1 MECRGL
7 WGAWPLVLL
16 FLCSTASAHYLR
28 EPKNETISSQG
39 TCFYNGTWF
48 QEKEELPTRGLCLIC
63 HCFPGFVEP
72 NAFTCSVIDCPW
84 EDYHRRFPGCTPIY
98 ADRDCCPI
106 GWECDYGTQNPGQQ
120 LSKGSNCDCEW
131 RYLKHYEAKGC
142 RPVYEEKPQTTDK
155 PSCTCPWRFDCSQ
168 ADEIQPNDK
177 VCVYKKHVYPVGSKI
192 PTTNPCETCTCATD
206 YFTQAASISCTT
218 TECPAVYS
226 QTPLPEGCHYVYKE
240 DQCCPTSVECP
251 TAQKDNMYQ
260 VPACEYKG
268 KMFYEGEQIYP
279 DEDPCLICL
288 CNQNW
293 TGINSSSCRQHDCM
307 LERDA
312 RKLKQGCIPI
322 YHEKTCCPIDYH
334 CADDDFDFKPNR
346 GASFKS
352 DDDEDEMCFFE
363 SRYYPIGHVL
373 DIKHPTNCV
382 TCTCKTPPDFTCIH
396 SSCPPPPNN
405 DYTNCKA
412 VYKPHSCCPDYTCEE
427 KTSTLC
433 PDPICAGTNCWL
445 VKQAD
450 GCQICR
456 CKSRCMPCP
465 PMCQPENPNNEC
477 SGCIC
482 QINSTALFDSE
493 NTKKEEELNEE
504 KEKDTL
510 QQLIQECKN
519 MQCASDERC
528 MLVQQNCDKEPC
540 LPVPKCEKVSF
551 GCGQSTCPEGCVEI
565 GSYENNCPLCFCK
578 EQIKESPYKLTCRVQ
593 SCEENCILTGRD
605 EGGCPI
611 CKCPQ
616 GNLEER
622 ACASSPCRGFNCTM
636 AVNSLGC
643 AECRCQL
650 SCKPK
655 ECPAGCDLDLD
666 VPENSG
672 LECGCQC
679 KNSTTAVEYIHSK
692 PIPESCS
699 DISCNGLNCTVG
711 EDKSGCPYCNC
722 KAPCPTPV
730 CQEGCQVEKT
740 TEPGR
745 CPGCVCKLSRSIR
758 DNKAKEC
765 PPPTCLGY
773 NCSVITE
780 ENGCQKCLCESPCEE
795 EPQCPAHCKLETNVP
810 EGRCR
815 GCVCSFG
822 EQADANNK
830 PQRGGGKVPDGEENE
845 GEPEKRED
853 LEADFIPLPGK
864 DLVPGVDK
872 LFLIHGDND
881 QDQFD
886 GIPGYHYNGGHAYPV
901 FGEPLESGLY
911 NVDDHIPGEFESSLP
926 DEAREEVDD
935 ATSENR
941 NEDVDYG
948 HDEGFDPE
956 YAEEKAMN
964 DEDDEKC
971 KKKNCPEGQ
980 KCVIRRLQCIRTPCP
995 TIPVCIDVEPRCPIP
1010 MCAIGCMVMKWDDE
1024 VCPSC
1029 FCGIIRGAE
1038 GRVCP
1043 RTRCMGRRCYNVIG
1057 DDGCPQC
1064 KCDSICIPPK
1074 CYDGC
1079 FIEKDPPPGKC
1090 PTCTCPDRESVVQPI
1105 IPGTSPADNAT
1116 GPIVDR
1122 GSENENLEESSTE
1135 GTEESDINSETL
1147 EPTDDIHGRNPIVLA
1162 DDPGTS
1168 SQDKPESGER
1178 NKLLDEDIAE
1188 DFYNSLAEIEEQVK
1202 AAELT
1207 TVTVNLP
1214 TTINEADILNITSA
1228 SEESG
1233 SEFYENHFTTEDKIE
1248 ESTTLSSTP
1257 ESITEPPPT
1266 NFALNYAADESEPTL
1281 AKPCILKPNISDH
1294 EEEEAKVPNELTAS
1308 TEEPVKFSISD
1319 EEEDTVSPTEIN
1331 PPFVPSTRKPQRRP
1345 VLSRPISN
1353 VSNKNTANRLRPQNV
1368 NNKVKPRPHV
1378 TSTVQ
1383 NRPHSNAQI
1392 EHKRPSNSHSSSSIS
1407 SYGSK
1412 PASKPQTFDPY
1423 LDETDPEDMKPILE
1437 NLQQLMSNLHHVLA
1451 SHQNQRPTNLEEAFH
1466 NLQSSLNAPTK
1477 VQEKPKP
1484 IDVKSSPQVSSEPE
1498 TLNESEIGN
1507 KEKNNNT
1514 QDINKLESI
1523 EDSPENLVKDPVPHK
1538 ESAEKYSEQNKKLT
1552 EEDNVKITTEE
1563 EQPSPNPQNDVI
1575 HQNEGVQQQ
1584 YFVNPSIL
1592 SPQQQSIQNQQVVP
1606 TILHQ
1611 GMQSQFHVYP
1621 QFQYQTSQSS
1631 IPGMGMQPQYPY
1643 QNHLQSIYSGGQNS
1657 MFGAQPQGTY
1667 YPSMQHPSFITNVNP
1682 FQSEPFGQTQP
1693 NKQHVL
1699 LTNIPIPPS
1708 LQQQLNAGTQTLGF
1722 LQHLFG
1728 PNNPFY
1734 QQQLLQLQQ
1743 QQQGFFSSD
1752 IKPVKVEEI
1761 NEESNLSG
1769 VGSSS
1774 TAEESSKLEVQTS
1787 QEQNIYSNI
1796 HPFSS
1801 NSSKDEKA
1809 DNQKPSSI
1817 NEQTVSSFSE
1827 ILQQDA
1833 PSLDNDKQTEE
1844 QHLISSEQQSIPIQQ
1859 QHELNSSSLQTSA
1872 VFSLPAVVS
1881 SNHRPSVQYLDQGKD
1896 ETSTE
1901 LPPMPAFP
1909 LLLDS
1914 SDSKEKNGSSSSEKF
1929 GSQQIYSSTPR
1940 PGEAIQF
1947 NHHAPQQQQTNIPD
1961 SSTPTPSESS
1971 LQDGTSNQQQQ
1982 TLSFSALSPHQQ
1994 MQHLENIAQQ
2004 YQDLQETF
2012 KQQQQLQ
2019 HLENI
2024 ALQYQ
2029 QLQEQ
2034 YNQIQAALQ
2043 QFALIQK
2050 NSSKPHGG
2058 FDGEKHQ
2065 TQLTDHSTSQVSNAN
2080 TVQFS
2085 SQQQTQQIFEQT
2097 VSTVSPDKTTEISGN
2112 DRPTTQYNVGQENV
2126 PSSINSNAYLQ
2137 SIEGKDAQQV
2147 LVQQNYISN
2156 HNVPVSSQSQQI
2168 HHNVLPALG
2177 QPTSQQGTIVVE
2189 QTDPKNTV
2197 LPYHQQQTHDQTQYN
2212 LQGVP
2217 LNQQQTVNQQITFGQ
2232 IPQVTTEQI
2241 MQQQNQQP
2249 QSNSFETS
2257 VRPQQNEQQQQTNY
2271 IPNQPQTTYHDS
2283 INVAIPNILSSHQT
2297 STSQISDPSS
2307 FVILTQHTYK
2317 PQNGFGHEI
2326 INQPQLINSQET
2338 SSVQTDTDFS
2348 RPLIH
2353 TSVHIN
2359 QQQAQNQY
2367 EVIEQ
2372 GSNKQPE
2379 NSDIPIVHE
2388 SSIQQ
2393 QNSYFQYSPVSQQ
2406 QNLQEQ
2412 HAVHSTQHFINSH
2425 YKPIIQQNNIT
2436 QNSPFNQ
2443 QQSYL
2448 ANQPISSTQ
2457 QFMTPEDKTEIQLNI
2472 QNETN
2477 STNNSI
2483 NAYEHTVNSQHV
2495 QKPQVNVNAGWNY
2508 AQQQTS
2514 QQTFINSQDN
2524 RLNQN
2529 QPEFSAGEIKP
2540 FHFSQHQNNLTS
2552 ADIPLVDPN
2561 QSQQQYLQ
2569 QHQSIQQQP
2578 VVHQQY
2584 LVPQQT
2590 VQPQQFGSNLTPLGG
2605 LHQQQ
2610 YLQPHQQYFVS
2621 NERPLT
2627 DLYQNQQQHYI
2638 LGERPLPDAQGQ
2650 QQYVPQQQTY
2660 QQHQFISNGNPLPG
2674 SYPVHQQYQTHVHQQ
2689 AGQQQQYIQQQ
2700 HNIQQLNQPP
2710 LNFQQQQNVQ
2720 QQYLTANEKPIPSSN
2735 IQQQFF
2741 NSPEQSPPS
2750 GQQQHAVI
2758 NEQSLISSSQ
2768 NQQPQQFASNVYP
2781 TTISQHLQYQQ
2792 QYIQQPTQQLIPNQV
2807 HDQQNVQSQHFNAND
2822 KPLLPSQVQ
2831 HQQQHVQQQYFNA
2844 NEKPLTPIQQGQQQ
2858 ISSVQHA
2865 STYVQPVQQQ
2875 QNLQHHAAN
2884 QNMMQQNNQQ
2894 YLVSHETPVSA
2905 TTIDQDKNNQKPN
2918 ITIHSNRP
2926 LIQSQQASTAQ
2937 EQGHVN
2943 IEQFS
2948 DPNEPLHQQ
2957 YLISDN
2963 NDTPQQEFLDQGD
2976 LETQF
2981 SDENVDQT
2989 EYSSSESENS
2999 QVQDD
3004 IQTADSPIYQHN
3016 VEDKYSALKPIAQ
3029 IITAETQSN
3038 LQSQQQNQDNLS
3050 ILGPNEAVPI
3060 QQVLENL
3067 KNNDTS
3073 ELHSQSIPQ
3082 ESVPPVQQVHISTHG
3097 LKTRPGAVVR
3107 PHFPLISSTTTTT
3120 TAAPN
3125 EHDLFPAPSRPI
3137 NNKPAI
3143 QQQDWFDQEF
3153 VEDDSPQEL
3162 EGFEYDEFEEPESTT
3177 IVVTEQSLDPYRQPV
3192 TPSTKP
3198 PADHFSRPTPAQQP
3212 LQHEILE
3219 NFDNHQPDSVRK
3231 PIDQQLIGDEFK
3243 STSQK
3248 YFFQRTSTT
3257 PRPFTSNK
3265 FASFPTVSPT
3275 AEAYS
3280 VSKYPNKTPLS
3291 PIPSYQCPTPHC
3303 NGYNCS
3309 LIRGS
3314 DGCQKCVCDSP
3325 CAPCPQHCVKTK
3337 TLSEGRCPICDC
3349 TAAPPAALSSPSR
3362 HCPPVDCSGNNCR
3375 TVRDNDGCMTC
3386 ICDPK
3391 CVEPQCDPGCEI
3403 LRDVPPGQCPGCVCR
3418 VTVVQAVVPRP
3429 RPCSPVTCGKNCKE
3443 TRGPDG
3449 CPQCVCHPEC
3459 PPLKCDPGC
3468 SVQNDVAAGQCPT
3481 CVCSNNYADDDD
3493 DEDDDLYC
3501 PNLFCSE
3508 YGCRE
3513 VPGPAGC
3520 PICMCDPVCKTPVC
3534 DPGCQ
3539 VVSDKYHGRCPVCL
3553 CSNPING
3560 TSASEPIKTE
3570 EGIKTAP
3577 VQQVVQ
3583 QEQQVPVTFSGIIE
3597 AVVAEE
3603 EVTESTLH
3611 TTVTVELD
3619 TEPYTEETTTEATTT
3634 TTESPTCPAPVCS
3647 GLRCNMEV
3655 GDDGCEVC
3663 KCKYKCPK
3671 PKCVGNCYAE
3681 TNAPSHRCPGCVCPS
3696 RSKPPKY

>member
-427 KTSTLC
+427 KT
-433 PDPICAGTNCWL
+433 I
-445 VKQAD
+445 
-450 GCQICR
+450 
-456 CKSRCMPCP
+456 
-465 PMCQPENPNNEC
+465 
-477 SGCIC
+477 
-482 QINSTALFDSE
+482 DSE

-1105 IPGTSPADNAT
+1105 IP
-1116 GPIVDR
+1116 
-1122 GSENENLEESSTE
+1122 
-1135 GTEESDINSETL
+1135 
-1147 EPTDDIHGRNPIVLA
+1147 
-1162 DDPGTS
+1162 
-1168 SQDKPESGER
+1168 
-1178 NKLLDEDIAE
+1178 
-1188 DFYNSLAEIEEQVK
+1188 
-1202 AAELT
+1202 
-1207 TVTVNLP
+1207 
-1214 TTINEADILNITSA
+1214 
-1228 SEESG
+1228 
-1233 SEFYENHFTTEDKIE
+1233 
-1248 ESTTLSSTP
+1248 
-1257 ESITEPPPT
+1257 
-1266 NFALNYAADESEPTL
+1266 
-1281 AKPCILKPNISDH
+1281 
-1294 EEEEAKVPNELTAS
+1294 
-1308 TEEPVKFSISD
+1308 
-1319 EEEDTVSPTEIN
+1319 
-1331 PPFVPSTRKPQRRP
+1331 
-1345 VLSRPISN
+1345 
-1353 VSNKNTANRLRPQNV
+1353 
-1368 NNKVKPRPHV
+1368 
-1378 TSTVQ
+1378 
-1383 NRPHSNAQI
+1383 
-1392 EHKRPSNSHSSSSIS
+1392 
-1407 SYGSK
+1407 
-1412 PASKPQTFDPY
+1412 
-1423 LDETDPEDMKPILE
+1423 
-1437 NLQQLMSNLHHVLA
+1437 
-1451 SHQNQRPTNLEEAFH
+1451 
-1466 NLQSSLNAPTK
+1466 
-1477 VQEKPKP
+1477 
-1484 IDVKSSPQVSSEPE
+1484 
-1498 TLNESEIGN
+1498 
-1507 KEKNNNT
+1507 
-1514 QDINKLESI
+1514 
-1523 EDSPENLVKDPVPHK
+1523 
-1538 ESAEKYSEQNKKLT
+1538 
-1552 EEDNVKITTEE
+1552 
-1563 EQPSPNPQNDVI
+1563 
-1575 HQNEGVQQQ
+1575 
-1584 YFVNPSIL
+1584 
-1592 SPQQQSIQNQQVVP
+1592 
-1606 TILHQ
+1606 
-1611 GMQSQFHVYP
+1611 
-1621 QFQYQTSQSS
+1621 
-1631 IPGMGMQPQYPY
+1631 
-1643 QNHLQSIYSGGQNS
+1643 
-1657 MFGAQPQGTY
+1657 
-1667 YPSMQHPSFITNVNP
+1667 
-1682 FQSEPFGQTQP
+1682 
-1693 NKQHVL
+1693 
-1699 LTNIPIPPS
+1699 
-1708 LQQQLNAGTQTLGF
+1708 
-1722 LQHLFG
+1722 
-1728 PNNPFY
+1728 
-1734 QQQLLQLQQ
+1734 
-1743 QQQGFFSSD
+1743 
-1752 IKPVKVEEI
+1752 
-1761 NEESNLSG
+1761 
-1769 VGSSS
+1769 
-1774 TAEESSKLEVQTS
+1774 
-1787 QEQNIYSNI
+1787 
-1796 HPFSS
+1796 
-1801 NSSKDEKA
+1801 
-1809 DNQKPSSI
+1809 
-1817 NEQTVSSFSE
+1817 
-1827 ILQQDA
+1827 
-1833 PSLDNDKQTEE
+1833 
-1844 QHLISSEQQSIPIQQ
+1844 
-1859 QHELNSSSLQTSA
+1859 
-1872 VFSLPAVVS
+1872 
-1881 SNHRPSVQYLDQGKD
+1881 
-1896 ETSTE
+1896 
-1901 LPPMPAFP
+1901 
-1909 LLLDS
+1909 
-1914 SDSKEKNGSSSSEKF
+1914 
-1929 GSQQIYSSTPR
+1929 
-1940 PGEAIQF
+1940 
-1947 NHHAPQQQQTNIPD
+1947 
-1961 SSTPTPSESS
+1961 
-1971 LQDGTSNQQQQ
+1971 
-1982 TLSFSALSPHQQ
+1982 
-1994 MQHLENIAQQ
+1994 
-2004 YQDLQETF
+2004 
-2012 KQQQQLQ
+2012 
-2019 HLENI
+2019 
-2024 ALQYQ
+2024 
-2029 QLQEQ
+2029 
-2034 YNQIQAALQ
+2034 
-2043 QFALIQK
+2043 
-2050 NSSKPHGG
+2050 
-2058 FDGEKHQ
+2058 
-2065 TQLTDHSTSQVSNAN
+2065 
-2080 TVQFS
+2080 
-2085 SQQQTQQIFEQT
+2085 
-2097 VSTVSPDKTTEISGN
+2097 
-2112 DRPTTQYNVGQENV
+2112 
-2126 PSSINSNAYLQ
+2126 
-2137 SIEGKDAQQV
+2137 
-2147 LVQQNYISN
+2147 
-2156 HNVPVSSQSQQI
+2156 
-2168 HHNVLPALG
+2168 
-2177 QPTSQQGTIVVE
+2177 
-2189 QTDPKNTV
+2189 
-2197 LPYHQQQTHDQTQYN
+2197 
-2212 LQGVP
+2212 
-2217 LNQQQTVNQQITFGQ
+2217 
-2232 IPQVTTEQI
+2232 
-2241 MQQQNQQP
+2241 
-2249 QSNSFETS
+2249 
-2257 VRPQQNEQQQQTNY
+2257 
-2271 IPNQPQTTYHDS
+2271 
-2283 INVAIPNILSSHQT
+2283 
-2297 STSQISDPSS
+2297 
-2307 FVILTQHTYK
+2307 
-2317 PQNGFGHEI
+2317 
-2326 INQPQLINSQET
+2326 
-2338 SSVQTDTDFS
+2338 
-2348 RPLIH
+2348 
-2353 TSVHIN
+2353 
-2359 QQQAQNQY
+2359 
-2367 EVIEQ
+2367 
-2372 GSNKQPE
+2372 
-2379 NSDIPIVHE
+2379 
-2388 SSIQQ
+2388 
-2393 QNSYFQYSPVSQQ
+2393 
-2406 QNLQEQ
+2406 
-2412 HAVHSTQHFINSH
+2412 
-2425 YKPIIQQNNIT
+2425 
-2436 QNSPFNQ
+2436 
-2443 QQSYL
+2443 
-2448 ANQPISSTQ
+2448 
-2457 QFMTPEDKTEIQLNI
+2457 
-2472 QNETN
+2472 
-2477 STNNSI
+2477 
-2483 NAYEHTVNSQHV
+2483 
-2495 QKPQVNVNAGWNY
+2495 
-2508 AQQQTS
+2508 
-2514 QQTFINSQDN
+2514 
-2524 RLNQN
+2524 
-2529 QPEFSAGEIKP
+2529 
-2540 FHFSQHQNNLTS
+2540 
-2552 ADIPLVDPN
+2552 
-2561 QSQQQYLQ
+2561 
-2569 QHQSIQQQP
+2569 
-2578 VVHQQY
+2578 
-2584 LVPQQT
+2584 
-2590 VQPQQFGSNLTPLGG
+2590 
-2605 LHQQQ
+2605 
-2610 YLQPHQQYFVS
+2610 
-2621 NERPLT
+2621 
-2627 DLYQNQQQHYI
+2627 
-2638 LGERPLPDAQGQ
+2638 
-2650 QQYVPQQQTY
+2650 
-2660 QQHQFISNGNPLPG
+2660 
-2674 SYPVHQQYQTHVHQQ
+2674 
-2689 AGQQQQYIQQQ
+2689 
-2700 HNIQQLNQPP
+2700 
-2710 LNFQQQQNVQ
+2710 
-2720 QQYLTANEKPIPSSN
+2720 
-2735 IQQQFF
+2735 
-2741 NSPEQSPPS
+2741 
-2750 GQQQHAVI
+2750 
-2758 NEQSLISSSQ
+2758 
-2768 NQQPQQFASNVYP
+2768 
-2781 TTISQHLQYQQ
+2781 
-2792 QYIQQPTQQLIPNQV
+2792 
-2807 HDQQNVQSQHFNAND
+2807 
-2822 KPLLPSQVQ
+2822 
-2831 HQQQHVQQQYFNA
+2831 
-2844 NEKPLTPIQQGQQQ
+2844 
-2858 ISSVQHA
+2858 
-2865 STYVQPVQQQ
+2865 
-2875 QNLQHHAAN
+2875 
-2884 QNMMQQNNQQ
+2884 
-2894 YLVSHETPVSA
+2894 
-2905 TTIDQDKNNQKPN
+2905 
-2918 ITIHSNRP
+2918 
-2926 LIQSQQASTAQ
+2926 
-2937 EQGHVN
+2937 
-2943 IEQFS
+2943 
-2948 DPNEPLHQQ
+2948 
-2957 YLISDN
+2957 
-2963 NDTPQQEFLDQGD
+2963 
-2976 LETQF
+2976 
-2981 SDENVDQT
+2981 
-2989 EYSSSESENS
+2989 
-2999 QVQDD
+2999 
-3004 IQTADSPIYQHN
+3004 
-3016 VEDKYSALKPIAQ
+3016 
-3029 IITAETQSN
+3029 
-3038 LQSQQQNQDNLS
+3038 
-3050 ILGPNEAVPI
+3050 
-3060 QQVLENL
+3060 
-3067 KNNDTS
+3067 
-3073 ELHSQSIPQ
+3073 
-3082 ESVPPVQQVHISTHG
+3082 
-3097 LKTRPGAVVR
+3097 
-3107 PHFPLISSTTTTT
+3107 
-3120 TAAPN
+3120 
-3125 EHDLFPAPSRPI
+3125 
-3137 NNKPAI
+3137 
-3143 QQQDWFDQEF
+3143 
-3153 VEDDSPQEL
+3153 
-3162 EGFEYDEFEEPESTT
+3162 
-3177 IVVTEQSLDPYRQPV
+3177 
-3192 TPSTKP
+3192 
-3198 PADHFSRPTPAQQP
+3198 
-3212 LQHEILE
+3212 
-3219 NFDNHQPDSVRK
+3219 
-3231 PIDQQLIGDEFK
+3231 
-3243 STSQK
+3243 
-3248 YFFQRTSTT
+3248 
-3257 PRPFTSNK
+3257 
-3265 FASFPTVSPT
+3265 VSPT

>member
-7 WGAWPLVLL
+7 WSAWHLVLL
-16 FLCSTASAHYLR
+16 FLCSTTSAHYLR
-28 EPKNETISSQG
+28 EPKNETISSQ
-39 TCFYNGTWF
+39 
-48 QEKEELPTRGLCLIC
+48 
-63 HCFPGFVEP
+63 
-72 NAFTCSVIDCPW
+72 
-84 EDYHRRFPGCTPIY
+84 
-98 ADRDCCPI
+98 
-106 GWECDYGTQNPGQQ
+106 DYGTQNPGQQ
-120 LSKGSNCDCEW
+120 LSKASNCDCEW

-192 PTTNPCETCTCATD
+192 PTSNPCETCSCATD

-240 DQCCPTSVECP
+240 DQCCPISVECP

-268 KMFYEGEQIYP
+268 KMYYEGEQIYP

-334 CADDDFDFKPNR
+334 CGKLTGGSLIRHEINNQLFLNLLYKNLYSNGESLNRWLKNSDILDDDFDFKPNR

-433 PDPICAGTNCWL
+433 PDPICKGTNCWL

-482 QINSTALFDSE
+482 QINSTALFDTE
-493 NTKKEEELNEE
+493 NKKKEEELNEE
-504 KEKDTL
+504 KEKDSV

-528 MLVQQNCDKEPC
+528 MLVQQTCDKEPC

-551 GCGQSTCPEGCVEI
+551 GCGQSSCPEGCTEI
-565 GSYENNCPLCFCK
+565 GSYENNCPLCYCK
-578 EQIKESPYKLTCRVQ
+578 EQIKEPQYKLTCRVQ

-605 EGGCPI
+605 EEGCPI

-692 PIPESCS
+692 PISESCS
-699 DISCNGLNCTVG
+699 DVSCNGLNCTVG

-722 KAPCPTPV
+722 KAPCPAPV
-730 CQEGCQVEKT
+730 CQEGCQIEKT

-780 ENGCQKCLCESPCEE
+780 DNGCQKCLCESPCEE

-822 EQADANNK
+822 EQADLGTTNNA
-830 PQRGGGKVPDGEENE
+830 RGGGAQNSKERKLKAKPGNAKGFGGPIHSFAWKRISAWSRQAFPD
-845 GEPEKRED
+845 PRRRR
-853 LEADFIPLPGK
+853 PRSVRW
-864 DLVPGVDK
+864 VPGT
-872 LFLIHGDND
+872 L
-881 QDQFD
+881 
-886 GIPGYHYNGGHAYPV
+886 
-901 FGEPLESGLY
+901 
-911 NVDDHIPGEFESSLP
+911 
-926 DEAREEVDD
+926 
-935 ATSENR
+935 TT
-941 NEDVDYG
+941 
-948 HDEGFDPE
+948 
-956 YAEEKAMN
+956 
-964 DEDDEKC
+964 
-971 KKKNCPEGQ
+971 KKDCPEGQ

-1079 FIEKDPPPGKC
+1079 YVEKDPPPGKC
-1090 PTCTCPDRESVVQPI
+1090 PTCTCPDRHTVEQPI

-1116 GPIVDR
+1116 GPIIDH
-1122 GSENENLEESSTE
+1122 GSENENLEESSTTE
-1135 GTEESDINSETL
+1135 GTEKSDINLETT
-1147 EPTDDIHGRNPIVLA
+1147 EATDDIQERNPGMIA
-1162 DDPGTS
+1162 DEPSPS
-1168 SQDKPESGER
+1168 SHARPESGDR
-1178 NKLLDEDIAE
+1178 NKLLDEDIAD

-1202 AAELT
+1202 SAELT

-1214 TTINEADILNITSA
+1214 TTIDEADILNISTATA
-1228 SEESG
+1228 SEESNA
-1233 SEFYENHFTTEDKIE
+1233 EIQENHFTTEAKVAE
-1248 ESTTLSSTP
+1248 ESTTSSSAG
-1257 ESITEPPPT
+1257 ESATEQEVP
-1266 NFALNYAADESEPTL
+1266 NFALNYAADEAEPTPV
-1281 AKPCILKPNISDH
+1281 KPCMLKPNVSDD
-1294 EEEEAKVPNELTAS
+1294 EEEEAGVPQELITS
-1308 TEEPVKFSISD
+1308 TEEPIKFSLP
-1319 EEEDTVSPTEIN
+1319 EEEKDIVIPTATN
-1331 PPFVPSTRKPQRRP
+1331 PPQVPSTRRPQRRP
-1345 VLSRPISN
+1345 VLSRPVSN
-1353 VSNKNTANRLRPQNV
+1353 TPNKNTANRLKPQNV
-1368 NNKVKPRPHV
+1368 NNKVKPRPHA

-1383 NRPHSNAQI
+1383 TRPLSNTHN
-1392 EHKRPSNSHSSSSIS
+1392 EYKRPSSSQSSSSSS

-1412 PASKPQTFDPY
+1412 PVSKPQVFDPY
-1423 LDETDPEDMKPILE
+1423 LDETDPDDMKPILE

-1477 VQEKPKP
+1477 VQESQKPN
-1484 IDVKSSPQVSSEPE
+1484 DVKHSPQHSSVAA
-1498 TLNESEIGN
+1498 TISEHENGN
-1507 KEKNNNT
+1507 KEKINNT
-1514 QDINKLESI
+1514 QHVDKLESI
-1523 EDSPENLVKDPVPHK
+1523 EESPEIPKKDPVPQK
-1538 ESAEKYSEQNKKLT
+1538 ESAEKYSEQDQKLT
-1552 EEDNVKITTEE
+1552 ADDITKNVTEE
-1563 EQPSPNPQNDVI
+1563 EKPSQSPQNEVVY
-1575 HQNEGVQQQ
+1575 QNDGAQQQ
-1584 YFVNPSIL
+1584 YFVNPPIL
-1592 SPQQQSIQNQQVVP
+1592 PHQQQSIQNQQVVP

-1621 QFQYQTSQSS
+1621 QFQYQTSQSNL
-1631 IPGMGMQPQYPY
+1631 PGIGMQPQYPY
-1643 QNHLQSIYSGGQNS
+1643 QNHLQSIYTGGQAPIFS
-1657 MFGAQPQGTY
+1657 SQPQGPY
-1667 YPSMQHPSFITNVNP
+1667 YPSIQHPSFITNVNP
-1682 FQSEPFGQTQP
+1682 FQSETFGQTQP
-1693 NKQHVL
+1693 NKQHLL

-1734 QQQLLQLQQ
+1734 QQQLLQMQQ
-1743 QQQGFFSSD
+1743 HNNNRLLSSD
-1752 IKPVKVEEI
+1752 IKPIKNEE
-1761 NEESNLSG
+1761 NKDESNLSDT
-1769 VGSSS
+1769 SSS
-1774 TAEESSKLEVQTS
+1774 SNVEEISKLEVQEA
-1787 QEQNIYSNI
+1787 QQQNIFSNVQ
-1796 HPFSS
+1796 SS
-1801 NSSKDEKA
+1801 SESPKDEKA
-1809 DNQKPSSI
+1809 ESQQSLSSTG
-1817 NEQTVSSFSE
+1817 EQTLLSFSQT
-1827 ILQQDA
+1827 LQQD
-1833 PSLDNDKQTEE
+1833 KQK
-1844 QHLISSEQQSIPIQQ
+1844 QQLISSEQESIPVQE
-1859 QHELNSSSLQTSA
+1859 QHETNSS
-1872 VFSLPAVVS
+1872 AVVS
-1881 SNHRPSVQYLDQGKD
+1881 QSNHLPSVQYLDQNKD

-1914 SDSKEKNGSSSSEKF
+1914 LDSKEKNGSISAEKF
-1929 GSQQIYSSTPR
+1929 ENQEIHSSTSQPDVS
-1940 PGEAIQF
+1940 IQF
-1947 NHHAPQQQQTNIPD
+1947 NHHAPQQPQTTTADN
-1961 SSTPTPSESS
+1961 STPAPSASS
-1971 LQDGTSNQQQQ
+1971 LQNGTSNQQQQ
-1982 TLSFSALSPHQQ
+1982 IFAFNAFSPHQQ
-1994 MQHLENIAQQ
+1994 LQHLENIAQQ
-2004 YQDLQETF
+2004 YQDLQERF

-2019 HLENI
+2019 HLESI
-2024 ALQYQ
+2024 VLQYQ

-2034 YNQIQAALQ
+2034 YDQIQAALQ
-2043 QFALIQK
+2043 KYALIPK
-2050 NSSKPHGG
+2050 NSSKPLDDV
-2058 FDGEKHQ
+2058 DGEM
-2065 TQLTDHSTSQVSNAN
+2065 
-2080 TVQFS
+2080 
-2085 SQQQTQQIFEQT
+2085 QQSEQSIPQYQIQILLFFHLNNRINK
-2097 VSTVSPDKTTEISGN
+2097 VFNNS
-2112 DRPTTQYNVGQENV
+2112 QENA
-2126 PSSINSNAYLQ
+2126 PPSINSNVHFQ
-2137 SIEGKDAQQV
+2137 STEGKDSSQQT
-2147 LVQQNYISN
+2147 LVHQNYISN
-2156 HNVPVSSQSQQI
+2156 HNVPFSGQQQQV
-2168 HHNVLPALG
+2168 HQNVPTAG
-2177 QPTSQQGTIVVE
+2177 QMPFSQQGTIAIE
-2189 QTDPKNTV
+2189 QTNSQNTA
-2197 LPYHQQQTHDQTQYN
+2197 LPYQQQQTHDQTQYN

-2217 LNQQQTVNQQITFGQ
+2217 FNQQQSVNQHISFGL
-2232 IPQVTTEQI
+2232 IPPAINEQI
-2241 MQQQNQQP
+2241 VQQPNQQA
-2249 QSNSFETS
+2249 QSNAFEANF
-2257 VRPQQNEQQQQTNY
+2257 RPQQSEQQQQTNY
-2271 IPNQPQTTYHDS
+2271 IPNQSQTSYQES
-2283 INVAIPNILSSHQT
+2283 INVAIPNILPSQQS

-2307 FVILTQHTYK
+2307 FVVHTQHTHR
-2317 PQNGFGHEI
+2317 PQNVFGQDFVNHQLA
-2326 INQPQLINSQET
+2326 QPQLINNQEPLST
-2338 SSVQTDTDFS
+2338 QTDTNFP
-2348 RPLIH
+2348 RPIMPVA
-2353 TSVHIN
+2353 THIN
-2359 QQQAQNQY
+2359 QQQAQNHY

-2372 GSNKQPE
+2372 GLNNQPGISE
-2379 NSDIPIVHE
+2379 VPVVQE

-2393 QNSYFQYSPVSQQ
+2393 QNTYFQYRPASQQ
-2406 QNLQEQ
+2406 QTLHEQ
-2412 HAVHSTQHFINSH
+2412 NVVHSTQHFINSH

-2436 QNSPFNQ
+2436 QNFPFNQ
-2443 QQSYL
+2443 QQNYL
-2448 ANQPISSTQ
+2448 TNQPISATQ
-2457 QFMTPEDKTEIQLNI
+2457 QFVNADDKTEIQLKV

-2477 STNNSI
+2477 LADHSI
-2483 NAYEHTVNSQHV
+2483 NAYDHITTSQHV
-2495 QKPQVNVNAGWNY
+2495 QQPPINVNAGWNY
-2508 AQQQTS
+2508 AQQQAN
-2514 QQTFINSQDN
+2514 QQISLNSQDN
-2524 RLNQN
+2524 KLDQNQQQVASAEIKPILQQNQN
-2529 QPEFSAGEIKP
+2529 QNNFTSTEKP
-2540 FHFSQHQNNLTS
+2540 
-2552 ADIPLVDPN
+2552 IVDPY

-2569 QHQSIQQQP
+2569 QHVQQQQTIQ
-2578 VVHQQY
+2578 HQQTINQQY

-2590 VQPQQFGSNLTPLGG
+2590 GQQQQFGPNLAPLGAV
-2605 LHQQQ
+2605 HQQQ
-2610 YLQPHQQYFVS
+2610 YLQPHQQIHQQYFAS

-2638 LGERPLPDAQGQ
+2638 LGERPLPETQQGHQQVIYNQNPIHESQQGQ
-2650 QQYVPQQQTY
+2650 QQYIQHQTY
-2660 QQHQFISNGNPLPG
+2660 QQHQFISNEQPLPG
-2674 SYPVHQQYQTHVHQQ
+2674 SYPIHQQYQTHIHQQ
-2689 AGQQQQYIQQQ
+2689 TGLQQQQYIPQQQ
-2700 HNIQQLNQPP
+2700 NIPHLNQPP
-2710 LNFQQQQNVQ
+2710 VNLQQQQNIQ
-2720 QQYLTANEKPIPSSN
+2720 QQYFNANEKPIPAVN
-2735 IQQQFF
+2735 IQQQFV
-2741 NSPEQSPPS
+2741 STPELPLSS
-2750 GQQQHAVI
+2750 VQQQHVAT
-2758 NEQSLISSSQ
+2758 NEQPIISSPVVQGQHQTFSGHEVPAYQVHQSQ
-2768 NQQPQQFASNVYP
+2768 YQQPQIMHQQQFVSNVHPP
-2781 TTISQHLQYQQ
+2781 TLSQHVQYQQ
-2792 QYIQQPTQQLIPNQV
+2792 QQPTQ
-2807 HDQQNVQSQHFNAND
+2807 HDEQNVQSQHFNAND
-2822 KPLLPSQVQ
+2822 KPLLPSQFQ
-2831 HQQQHVQQQYFNA
+2831 HQQQHAQQQYLNA
-2844 NEKPLTPIQQGQQQ
+2844 NEKPPTFTQVQQQ
-2858 ISSVQHA
+2858 FSSAQHS
-2865 STYVQPVQQQ
+2865 STYGQSNQQQ
-2875 QNLQHHAAN
+2875 QNVQQHAVNVN
-2884 QNMMQQNNQQ
+2884 QNAMHQNNQQ
-2894 YLVSHETPVSA
+2894 YFVSHEAPISPVIPVQDK
-2905 TTIDQDKNNQKPN
+2905 IDQIQN
-2918 ITIHSNRP
+2918 ISIHANRP
-2926 LIQSQQASTAQ
+2926 LIQSQQASTSQ

-2943 IEQFS
+2943 VEQFS
-2948 DPNEPLHQQ
+2948 DPNETLHQQ
-2957 YLISDN
+2957 FLISDN
-2963 NDTPQQEFLDQGD
+2963 NDPSQQEFIDQGD

-2981 SDENVDQT
+2981 SDENADQI
-2989 EYSSSESENS
+2989 EYSSNESENQQAQDNI
-2999 QVQDD
+2999 QV
-3004 IQTADSPIYQHN
+3004 ADSSVQQHN
-3016 VEDKYSALKPIAQ
+3016 IEDKYSALKPIAQ

-3038 LQSQQQNQDNLS
+3038 QQNQNEDNLS
-3050 ILGPNEAVPI
+3050 ILGPNEAAPI

-3067 KNNDTS
+3067 KNNGTS

-3082 ESVPPVQQVHISTHG
+3082 EPPVQQVHISTHG

-3107 PHFPLISSTTTTT
+3107 PHFPIISSTTTTT
-3120 TAAPN
+3120 TSAPS

-3137 NNKPAI
+3137 NNKPEI

-3153 VEDDSPQEL
+3153 VEDDVPQES
-3162 EGFEYDEFEEPESTT
+3162 EVFEYDDFEEPESTT
-3177 IVVTEQSLDPYRQPV
+3177 IVVTEQSLDPYRQPIAS
-3192 TPSTKP
+3192 STKRP
-3198 PADHFSRPTPAQQP
+3198 VTHFSRPTPAQQP
-3212 LQHEILE
+3212 LQHEIIE
-3219 NFDNHQPDSVRK
+3219 NFDNHQPDSIRK
-3231 PIDQQLIGDEFK
+3231 PIDQQQIIDEFK

-3257 PRPFTSNK
+3257 PRPFTSDK
-3265 FASFPTVSPT
+3265 FTSFSTVSPT

-3280 VSKYPNKTPLS
+3280 VSKYPTKTPLS

-3349 TAAPPAALSSPSR
+3349 TVAPPVALATPVR
-3362 HCPPVDCSGNNCR
+3362 HCPPVDCSGKNCR
-3375 TVRDNDGCMTC
+3375 NVRDNDGCMTC

-3403 LRDVPPGQCPGCVCR
+3403 LRDVPPGQCPGCVCK
-3418 VTVVQAVVPRP
+3418 VTVVQAVIPRP

-3449 CPQCVCHPEC
+3449 CPQCVCHAEC

-3468 SVQNDVAAGQCPT
+3468 TVQNDVAAGNCPT
-3481 CVCSNNYADDDD
+3481 CVCSNYADDDD
-3493 DEDDDLYC
+3493 DDDDDLYC

-3539 VVSDKYHGRCPVCL
+3539 VISDKYHGRCPVCL

-3560 TSASEPIKTE
+3560 TSASEPIKSE
-3570 EGIKTAP
+3570 ESIKTVP
-3577 VQQVVQ
+3577 VIAQ
-3583 QEQQVPVTFSGIIE
+3583 QEQQVPVTFSGVVE

-3603 EVTESTLH
+3603 ETTESTLH
-3611 TTVTVELD
+3611 TTVTVELE
-3619 TEPYTEETTTEATTT
+3619 TEPYTEEPTTTEATTT

-3647 GLRCNMEV
+3647 GLRCSMEM

-3671 PKCVGNCYAE
+3671 PKCVGSCYAE

-3696 RSKPPKY
+3696 RSKPSKY